1 MGPLVPRLRGAVWM
15 AEFYIAASGDLSE
28 LTASLTWKL
37 QCSGGS
43 FHLPGLIAQN
53 WVIAEVECPIKEIK

>member
-1 MGPLVPRLRGAVWM
+1 M

-28 LTASLTWKL
+28 LMASLTWKL

-43 FHLPGLIAQN
+43 LHLLGLIAQN
-53 WVIAEVECPIKEIK
+53 WVLAEMDVPHKQIK